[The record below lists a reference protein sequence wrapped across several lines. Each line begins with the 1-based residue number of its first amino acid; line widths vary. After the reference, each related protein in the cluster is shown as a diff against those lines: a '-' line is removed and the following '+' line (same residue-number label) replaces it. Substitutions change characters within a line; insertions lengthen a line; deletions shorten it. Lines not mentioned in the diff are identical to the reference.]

1 MKFICVFIFLWLPIF
16 LYANSNTIKE
26 KSDTHKPSAQIE
38 KMHHSTLKER
48 LDIGPELRKGTT
60 YKVYSMYVDLYD
72 ALCSPITHRGGQIL
86 CDNTETLIKE
96 VDIQLSTQEAKTK
109 FYRSKKNGTD
119 GCFTFTWTN
128 YGKIK
133 IIDFEDGGC
142 K

>member
-1 MKFICVFIFLWLPIF
+1 
-16 LYANSNTIKE
+16 
-26 KSDTHKPSAQIE
+26 
-38 KMHHSTLKER
+38 MHHNTLKER

-109 FYRSKKNGTD
+109 FYRSKKNVTD

-133 IIDFEDGGC
+133 IVDFEDGDC